1 MRAPDFWNHK
11 QGRQAAPFIRTVLGP
26 LGWIYGQ
33 VTARR
38 IATTTPYDPGIPVIC
53 VGNASVGGVGKTPIT
68 AYLLESLTRMGIKAV
83 GLSRGYGGREKGP
96 ILVNRKHTFKD
107 IGDEPMLLARKGP
120 VWISAGRDDGAR
132 AAVGALTGFS
142 KTGAEVIIM
151 DDGHQNPLVKKTLS
165 LLVVDAEIGFGNERV
180 FPAGPL
186 REPVAAALARTD
198 AVILMK
204 PTPDYQVSDY
214 LLAQLK
220 PLPVIA
226 AHLAPYAQLPQDK
239 NGQKA
244 KLYAFAG
251 IGRPNKFFDALIRAG
266 AELVEGQPYPN
277 HYAYKDTDMKNLID
291 LAREDEA
298 TLITT
303 EKDYVRI
310 PKGFQKH
317 VAVWPVSV
325 QFEDELNLRRILHP
339 IVTAAKK

>member
-1 MRAPDFWNHK
+1 MRAPEFWNHK
-11 QGRQAAPFIRTVLGP
+11 YGREAAPFIRTVLSP
-26 LGWIYGQ
+26 FGWVYGK

-38 IATTTPYDPGIPVIC
+38 IATTISYDPEIPVIC

-83 GLSRGYGGREKGP
+83 ALTRGYGGREKGP
-96 ILVNRKHTFKD
+96 ILVKTKHTFKD

-120 VWISAGRDDGAR
+120 VWVSAGRDDGAR
-132 AAVGALTGFS
+132 AAVGALVGFN

-186 REPVAAALARTD
+186 REPLEAALSRAD

-204 PTPDYQVSDY
+204 PTADYEVSAD
-214 LLAQLK
+214 LMTQLK
-220 PLPVIA
+220 PLPVVA
-226 AHLAPYAQLPQDK
+226 AHLVPYAQLPQGENGK
-239 NGQKA
+239 NA

-266 AELVEGQPYPN
+266 ADLAESQPYPN

-325 QFEDELNLRRILHP
+325 QFEDELTLRRILHP
-339 IVTAAKK
+339 IIAATKN

>member
-11 QGRQAAPFIRTVLGP
+11 HGRKAAPFIRTVLTP
-26 LGWIYGQ
+26 IGWIYGK

-38 IATTTPYDPGIPVIC
+38 IATTEAYDPGIPVIC

-68 AYLLESLTRMGIKAV
+68 SYLLESLTRMGIKAV
-83 GLSRGYGGREKGP
+83 GLTRGYGGREKGP
-96 ILVNRKHTFKD
+96 VLVKSSHMSKD
-107 IGDEPMLLARKGP
+107 VGDEPLLLARKGP
-120 VWISAGRDDGAR
+120 VWVSAGRDDGAR
-132 AAVGALTGFS
+132 AAVGALTGFR

-165 LLVVDAEIGFGNERV
+165 LLVVDAEIGFGNECV

-186 REPVAAALARTD
+186 REPVTSALARSD
-198 AVILMK
+198 AVILMM
-204 PTPDYQVSDY
+204 PTPDFQVSET
-214 LLAQLK
+214 LFEQLK
-220 PLPVIA
+220 PLPVIP
-226 AHLAPYAQLPQDK
+226 AHLAPYAQLPK
-239 NGQKA
+239 G

-266 AELVEGQPYPN
+266 ADLVEAQPFAN
-277 HYAYKDTDMKNLID
+277 HYAYKDTDIKNLID
-291 LAREDEA
+291 LAREDQA

-325 QFEDELNLRRILHP
+325 QFEDELTLRRILHP
-339 IVTAAKK
+339 IIAAVKK